1 MSQTIAVTAA
11 TGQLGELVIDEL
23 LQRVPAEQVVAVVRN
38 PEKAA
43 PIAEKGVDVRVAS
56 YDDPAALRAAFEGVD
71 RVLLI
76 SGNEVGQ
83 RVPQHTNVVEAA
95 KDAGVSF
102 IGYTSA
108 PKASDT
114 DLILAPEHKATEE
127 VVQASGITYS
137 IMRNNWYYENYGDT
151 VAAAKAT
158 GQIVGSTHGGRIP
171 AVPRRDLAAGHAAV
185 LTSDGHENTVYE
197 FAGDE
202 AWTWDDFAST
212 LTDVLGTPVANRDVS
227 TDEHIAALVEAGL
240 PQDTAGFVAALD
252 ANIATGALVVEPG
265 DLSRVLGRPT
275 TTLREGVE
283 SLASAWINVLLPA
296 RATRPA

>member
-11 TGQLGELVIDEL
+11 TGHLGELVIDEL
-23 LQRVPAEQVVAVVRN
+23 LERVPADQIVAVVRN
-38 PEKAA
+38 PEKAQ
-43 PIAEKGVDVRVAS
+43 PIADKGVDVRVAS
-56 YDDPAALRAAFEGVD
+56 YDDPAALRAALEGVD

-76 SGNEVGQ
+76 SGSEVGQ
-83 RVPQHTNVVEAA
+83 RVSQHTNVVNAA
-95 KDAGVSF
+95 KEAGVSF

-127 VVQASGITYS
+127 VIQASGIPYS
-137 IMRNNWYYENYGDT
+137 IMRNNWYFENYGA
-151 VAAAKAT
+151 VVEGARAT
-158 GQIVGSTHGGRIP
+158 GEIISGTDGGRIP
-171 AVPRRDLAAGHAAV
+171 AVPRSDLAAGHAVV

-202 AWTWDDFAST
+202 AWTFDDFAATVS
-212 LTDVLGTPVANRDVS
+212 DVIGEPVTHRSVS
-227 TDEHIAALVEAGL
+227 PDEQVKVLVAAGL
-240 PQDTAGFVAALD
+240 PEDTAGFLAALD
-252 ANIATGALVVEPG
+252 ANIAGGALEVPPG

-283 SLASAWINVLLPA
+283 AVS
-296 RATRPA
+296 

>member
-1 MSQTIAVTAA
+1 
-11 TGQLGELVIDEL
+11 
-23 LQRVPAEQVVAVVRN
+23 
-38 PEKAA
+38 
-43 PIAEKGVDVRVAS
+43 
-56 YDDPAALRAAFEGVD
+56 
-71 RVLLI
+71 
-76 SGNEVGQ
+76 
-83 RVPQHTNVVEAA
+83 VEAA

-127 VVQASGITYS
+127 VVQASGIPYS

-202 AWTWDDFAST
+202 AWTWDEFAAT
-212 LTDVLGTPVANRDVS
+212 LTDVLGTPVTNRDVS
-227 TDEHIAALVEAGL
+227 TDEHVAALVEAGL

-265 DLSRVLGRPT
+265 DLSGVLGRPT
-275 TTLREGVE
+275 TTLRQGVE
-283 SLASAWINVLLPA
+283 ALA
-296 RATRPA
+296 

>member
-43 PIAEKGVDVRVAS
+43 PIAAKGVDVRVAS

-76 SGNEVGQ
+76 SGNEIGQ

-127 VVQASGITYS
+127 VVQASGIPYS

-158 GQIVGSTHGGRIP
+158 GQIIGSTHGGRIP

-202 AWTWDDFAST
+202 AWTWDDFAAT
-212 LTDVLGTPVANRDVS
+212 LSDVLGQPVANRDVS
-227 TDEHIAALVEAGL
+227 TDEHIAALVDAGL

-283 SLASAWINVLLPA
+283 SLA
-296 RATRPA
+296 